1 MKKKKIIFIVCIC
14 IAIILSIFI
23 SSILLKKYKITKT
36 SAKSEYD
43 QNIQIEEINANLTDA
58 YIYGTHLNIEG
69 KVELDNSNIEKITLI
84 LANEKE
90 QLEYNLK
97 YETQETQILFTTC
110 EYINRGINLEKIPKE
125 KYAFLIKTK
134 EKTGQTKYYSLNT
147 NDVKIEELEYYT
159 ISNNNMTK
167 YITLKQVKKEETSY
181 LILSLENMKMPED
194 IYDITLDA
202 GHGGDNPGAVYK
214 GYYESKIVLDYALE
228 LKEMLEEK
236 GLKVALTRSKDI
248 KVEEYGENGRAVI
261 PNKVKSKYTFSIHLN
276 STASEVRNGVE
287 VYAPNRADLSFAKLL
302 AKNIVENANTNYS
315 QNEVDKIYNGVYV
328 RTFTKEEIEQS
339 KKDAKKDGYESYNL
353 TEETPYLF
361 MIRETGAKMT
371 NAYVDGRNKEYKANL
386 YYNSSLG
393 NESYLLELGYINSDT
408 DLNNL
413 LNNKEGYLNGI
424 VQSILSLVDRI

>member
-43 QNIQIEEINANLTDA
+43 QNIQIEKINANLTDA

>member
-1 MKKKKIIFIVCIC
+1 
-14 IAIILSIFI
+14 
-23 SSILLKKYKITKT
+23 
-36 SAKSEYD
+36 
-43 QNIQIEEINANLTDA
+43 
-58 YIYGTHLNIEG
+58 
-69 KVELDNSNIEKITLI
+69 
-84 LANEKE
+84 
-90 QLEYNLK
+90 
-97 YETQETQILFTTC
+97 
-110 EYINRGINLEKIPKE
+110 
-125 KYAFLIKTK
+125 
-134 EKTGQTKYYSLNT
+134 
-147 NDVKIEELEYYT
+147 
-159 ISNNNMTK
+159 
-167 YITLKQVKKEETSY
+167 
-181 LILSLENMKMPED
+181 MPED

-202 GHGGDNPGAVYK
+202 GHGGNNPGAVYK

-228 LKEMLEEK
+228 LKEMLEK
-236 GLKVALTRSKDI
+236 QGLKVALTRSKDI
-248 KVEEYGENGRAVI
+248 KVEEYGEKGRAVI

-361 MIRETGAKMT
+361 MIRETGAKIT

-424 VQSILSLVDRI
+424 VQSILTLVEKI

>member
-1 MKKKKIIFIVCIC
+1 MKNKKIIFIICIC
-14 IAIILSIFI
+14 IAIILAIFI
-23 SSILLKKYKITKT
+23 SCILIQKYKIVKT
-36 SAKSEYD
+36 SEHNDSN
-43 QNIQIEEINANLTDA
+43 QNIQIEETYANLTDA

-69 KVELDNSNIEKITLI
+69 KIELDNSNIEKITLI
-84 LANEKE
+84 LANKEE

-110 EYINRGINLEKIPKE
+110 EYINRGINLEKISKE

-167 YITLKQVKKEETSY
+167 YITLKEVKKEESSY
-181 LILSLENMKMPED
+181 LILSLENTEIPED

-228 LKEMLEEK
+228 LKEILEK
-236 GLKVALTRSKDI
+236 QGLKVALTRSEDI

-287 VYAPNRADLSFAKLL
+287 VYAPNRADLSFAKLF

-361 MIRETGAKMT
+361 MIRETGAKIT

-386 YYNSSLG
+386 YYNSSIG
-393 NESYLLELGYINSDT
+393 NESYLLELGYINSDI

-424 VQSILSLVDRI
+424 VQSILTLVNRI